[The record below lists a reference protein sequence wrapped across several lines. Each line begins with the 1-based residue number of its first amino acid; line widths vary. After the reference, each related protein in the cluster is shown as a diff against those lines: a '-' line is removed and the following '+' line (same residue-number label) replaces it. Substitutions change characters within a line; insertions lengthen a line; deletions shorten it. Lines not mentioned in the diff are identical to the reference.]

1 MMSPCWVFMILV
13 GFRISDA
20 ATQGQ
25 NTCTFNDKLKSVCVA
40 AGDSVSVPC
49 PNMTGEDFR
58 LNLLKDQEVISNHT
72 CSLGNKAP
80 DCKSSS
86 RGWVQL
92 HIKTDNDSVSFLLKG
107 VNASSHGVYRCEG
120 QVRFPPP
127 LLPAVPGAVSIL
139 VLIEGHQCKV
149 PKQECSDNPW
159 IWIWILALVS
169 VTLYSVIITVS
180 AVFFWVKLRKT
191 DSQSDY
197 MNTKPR
203 APRGQRK
210 NRGVQNPAPRY
221 F

>member
-1 MMSPCWVFMILV
+1 MSPCWVFMILV

-20 ATQGQ
+20 KYV
-25 NTCTFNDKLKSVCVA
+25 FLFSLSLDKLKSVCVA

-72 CSLGNKAP
+72 CSLGNK
-80 DCKSSS
+80 
-86 RGWVQL
+86 L
-92 HIKTDNDSVSFLLKG
+92 HIKTDNDSVSFLLTG

>member
-1 MMSPCWVFMILV
+1 MMNPCWVFMILV

-58 LNLLKDQEVISNHT
+58 LNLFKDQELIYNHS
-72 CSLGNKAP
+72 CSHNNKAP
-80 DCKSSS
+80 DCKLPL
-86 RGWVQL
+86 RVDLQL
-92 HIKTDNDSVSFLLKG
+92 HKKTDNDSVSFLLIG
-107 VNASSHGVYRCEG
+107 VNASRHGVYRCEG

-127 LLPAVPGAVSIL
+127 LLPAVPGAASIL

-149 PKQECSDNPW
+149 PKQESSDNP
-159 IWIWILALVS
+159 WIWILALVS
-169 VTLYSVIITVS
+169 VILYSVIITVS